1 MRPNSLFFDREQ
13 QRGFTRVMSVFITI
27 AFLVSIGYILIRY
40 KRFAYLLHG
49 ELLTTPMFGWLL
61 LLYAAL
67 AFLFVFVIRWSNCR
81 VKRLFA
87 LWVVAILLAAVLP
100 RAFVLLA
107 LRAPAFGGAIFG
119 ETNLAAFLSK
129 ENIPAVIACLLSA
142 LCAVAARFTD
152 TSVFPVPPFPLST
165 AIVRLLLFMPVKPGV
180 KLLQQRQLVVQV
192 RFNVLTRRSGN
203 RVAYKHFRFG

>member
-100 RAFVLLA
+100 RAFVLLS
-107 LRAPAFGGAIFG
+107 LRAPAFGGAIF
-119 ETNLAAFLSK
+119 LM
-129 ENIPAVIACLLSA
+129 
-142 LCAVAARFTD
+142 LCD
-152 TSVFPVPPFPLST
+152 L
-165 AIVRLLLFMPVKPGV
+165 
-180 KLLQQRQLVVQV
+180 
-192 RFNVLTRRSGN
+192 LTRLFAWPTGAEISVGVVTALVGAPYFLFLIFRSARKGTS
-203 RVAYKHFRFG
+203 